1 MYLIGITGGV
11 GAGKSEILSYIKKHY
26 KCKVYLADEVAHLLQ
41 KKGNECYDRLLLLLG
56 EEILDETGEIDRKKM
71 AARIFGDEALLDE
84 VNRIVHPLVR
94 KFLEEKIEEEKQK
107 EETELFFI
115 EAALLIEAG
124 YDDIVDEM
132 WYIYADADVRR
143 QRLKQ
148 NRGYSAEKIE
158 QIMEAQLSEKQY
170 RDACHF
176 VIDNSASLE
185 DSYLQIQNKLKA
197 YIRPGSQGM
206 EKEQ

>member
-41 KKGNECYDRLLLLLG
+41 QKGNECYDRLLLLLG
-56 EEILDETGEIDRKKM
+56 KEILDEAGEIDRKKM
-71 AARIFGDEALLDE
+71 AARIFGDEALLVK
-84 VNRIVHPLVR
+84 VNGIVHPLVR
-94 KFLEEKIEEEKQK
+94 KYLEKKIEEEKQK

-176 VIDNSASLE
+176 VIDNSTSLE

-197 YIRPGSQGM
+197 YTRLDGQDM

>member
-41 KKGNECYDRLLLLLG
+41 QKGNECYDRLLLLLG
-56 EEILDETGEIDRKKM
+56 KEILDEAGEIDRKKM
-71 AARIFGDEALLDE
+71 AARIFGDEALLVE
-84 VNRIVHPLVR
+84 VNGIVHPLVR
-94 KFLEEKIEEEKQK
+94 KYLEKKIEEEKQK

-176 VIDNSASLE
+176 VIDNSTSLE

-197 YIRPGSQGM
+197 YTRLDGQDM